1 MNIEDLQHIF
11 KDQIDSMQG
20 LDKPIPLY
28 FMLVDG
34 DSKLMQ
40 RRSHEDLESLL
51 PMLDSFQYAGSDN
64 EIPRFVKG

>member
-1 MNIEDLQHIF
+1 MNIEDLEYIF

-34 DSKLMQ
+34 DSKLVH
-40 RRSHEDLESLL
+40 RHSHKDLENLL
-51 PMLDSFQYAGSDN
+51 TTLDNFQYNGS
-64 EIPRFVKG
+64 EGGIPRFVK

>member
-1 MNIEDLQHIF
+1 MNIEDLEYIF

-34 DSKLMQ
+34 DSKLVH
-40 RRSHEDLESLL
+40 RHSHEDLESLL
-51 PMLDSFQYAGSDN
+51 LMLDSFQYAGSDN
-64 EIPRFVKG
+64 VIPRFVK

>member
-11 KDQIDSMQG
+11 KDQIDSMQYF
-20 LDKPIPLY
+20 DKPIPLW

-34 DSKLMQ
+34 DSKLMH
-40 RRSHEDLESLL
+40 RHSHEDLESLL

-64 EIPRFVKG
+64 VIPRFTK